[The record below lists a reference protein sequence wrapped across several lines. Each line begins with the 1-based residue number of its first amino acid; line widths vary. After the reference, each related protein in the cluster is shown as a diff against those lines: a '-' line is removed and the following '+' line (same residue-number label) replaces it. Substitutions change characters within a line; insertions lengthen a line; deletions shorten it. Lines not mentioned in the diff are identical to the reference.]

1 MPSIWEIEKRA
12 FSPNERL
19 TKSFL
24 DKLANSPEAI
34 FIQDKQKHGYLLG
47 RPLEA
52 EWRKQFRKKDEN
64 YGKCNTIYLRSI
76 AVLPKYQDKGIGKQM
91 FKQFIT
97 AARKEGFER
106 ISLHTANKKLKWL
119 ALKLNFKQDRIDKLD
134 GRKKEYLVKWI

>member
-1 MPSIWEIEKRA
+1 MTSIWEIEKKA

-19 TKSFL
+19 IKSFL
-24 DKLANSPEAI
+24 SKLANSSKAI
-34 FIQDKQKHGYLLG
+34 LIQDKQKYGYLLG

-76 AVLPKYQDKGIGKQM
+76 AVLPKYQDRSIGKQM
-91 FKQFIT
+91 LKQFIT
-97 AARKEGFER
+97 TARKEGFKR
-106 ISLHTANKKLKWL
+106 ISLHTANSKLRWL
-119 ALKLNFKQDRIDKLD
+119 ALKLDFKTERTDKLD